1 MPGGLRVTF
10 RSAGRLSALRSL
22 LLVMILGCR
31 ASPSSSFR
39 VSRNAVLG
47 NMGNMHG
54 SYASWPFPSNCLL
67 LLPYCRDCQLYQRLS
82 MQDLV
87 LGSLFQLR
95 H

>member
-1 MPGGLRVTF
+1 MPGGLHVTF
-10 RSAGRLSALRSL
+10 RSAGRLLALRSL
-22 LLVMILGCR
+22 LLAMIPGCR
-31 ASPSSSFR
+31 ASPFSSFR

-54 SYASWPFPSNCLL
+54 SFASWAFPSNCLL
-67 LLPYCRDCQLYQRLS
+67 LLPYCCERQLYQTLS